1 VALSLPFFIPAI
13 FAIAKTDLV
22 LTVPRRLAKMTA
34 KIAGVRVV
42 EPPREI
48 KSFPY
53 FMVWHPRLTSEPA
66 HAWFREQLR
75 AAAHTS

>member
-1 VALSLPFFIPAI
+1 
-13 FAIAKTDLV
+13 
-22 LTVPRRLAKMTA
+22 MTA

-66 HAWFREQLR
+66 HAWFRDNFAPLLTKLSQFVDR
-75 AAAHTS
+75 HV